1 MTWSVNRSRAVLG
14 FVAALLLALAPH
26 IAGAADAKKHPAV
39 EELSHRGVL
48 KGYPNGKF
56 KPDKPVTRLE
66 LAVILARTL
75 RAIEAK
81 AGPVTAPKLPADP
94 AAEPP
99 AKPSAPPPAKGSAV
113 PRAVPQWA
121 RADFQYLA
129 GRGYTEAQPKLCQDL
144 RRPVTEKELAGAL
157 VWMLSS
163 LAEKGYV
170 APGDLN
176 PPPPEP

>member
-14 FVAALLLALAPH
+14 FAAALLLALAPQV
-26 IAGAADAKKHPAV
+26 ARAADAGKHPAV

-94 AAEPP
+94 AA
-99 AKPSAPPPAKGSAV
+99 APPAKGSAV

-176 PPPPEP
+176 PPPAEP